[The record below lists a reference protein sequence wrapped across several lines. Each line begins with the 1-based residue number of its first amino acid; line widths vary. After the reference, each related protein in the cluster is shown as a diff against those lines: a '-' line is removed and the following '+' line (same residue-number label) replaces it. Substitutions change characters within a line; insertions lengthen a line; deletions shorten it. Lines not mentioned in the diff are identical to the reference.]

1 MLKKKIAAL
10 GTAAVMIAGM
20 CVPAMAASNDPNM
33 TVFNNTPYTT
43 IVEAGEDAKIAVAPA
58 DAYYSLSGYDN
69 AADAAAGLTWTYNAG
84 ADLVDGQITQAAV
97 QSDGKYG
104 TQLTIPTADTAA
116 GVISLHLMN
125 AYNTSAYIDMTVVI
139 EPETTAAAAEDVN
152 IEVVDVHGDT
162 FMYELGVDL
171 DVEPAV
177 NEAGNPFKGD
187 ASCAQK
193 YATAGDALYSLMET
207 GAISFTQAGGY
218 VGTISD
224 QYGNSLS
231 GYSSPDWTYYYGW
244 QYCVIRGEG
253 ADAEIVDDSLVVG
266 AAAMPI
272 ESEDS
277 VIWAFGTTDEAAE
290 YFDYVLGM
298 IQAGAWV

>member
-43 IVEAGEDAKIAVAPA
+43 IVEAGEDATIAVAPA

-116 GVISLHLMN
+116 GIISLHLMN
-125 AYNTSAYIDMTVVI
+125 AYNTSAYIDMTVVV
-139 EPETTAAAAEDVN
+139 EPENVADPVEDVFV
-152 IEVVDVHGDT
+152 EVTDVHGDT
-162 FMYELGVDL
+162 FMYEYGEDL
-171 DVEPAV
+171 DVAPAAS
-177 NEAGNPFKGD
+177 EAGNPFKGD
-187 ASCAQK
+187 AACAQN
-193 YATAGDALYSLMET
+193 YVTAADALYSLQKT
-207 GAISFTQAGGY
+207 GAIEIEQAGGY
-218 VGTISD
+218 VGAITDSYGTRLD
-224 QYGNSLS
+224 QYTSA
-231 GYSSPDWTYYYGW
+231 DWGYYGW
-244 QYCVIRGEG
+244 NYCVIRDGEKVALG
-253 ADAEIVDDSLVVG
+253 DIVGSAVLELQDG
-266 AAAMPI
+266 
-272 ESEDS
+272 DS
-277 VIWAFGTTDEAAE
+277 VYWAFGTMAEAAD
-290 YFDYVLGM
+290 YFNALVS
-298 IQAGAWV
+298 